1 MSGKGFVEAAGKTIR
16 MPTVMVAIFVCIILI
31 WISDGSGI
39 DEGIRALQRF
49 RDLRIALS
57 RNLRNDDGSYD
68 GDVGTGTKDV
78 CAADSL
84 TGSGDVDK
92 DRNTSNVNGSVGS
105 GETSV
110 VPWISIPIEKNITAR
125 AMQRLGSS
133 SRDPCQ
139 NEKTTRV
146 SVSGLDAGWPELP
159 AGKIHRFLLRTYS
172 EAGRP
177 RCAGG
182 DFFEVDLS
190 GESWKSRP
198 PLIDNGNGSYALSL
212 QVHPDFPGDYSL
224 TVRLLFRSYEGT
236 KFHPNRFA
244 YDRLMLNTTIRFT
257 ASEDTAAPPELKLCG
272 ASDFDRDAWSGRW
285 TRLARNDT
293 CDMNDSGRFLCL
305 PSDHPCRAPWCD
317 GALGTLE
324 SNGWV
329 YSAHCAFRIF
339 HREPAWRCLSGRWL
353 FFWGDSNHVDTIRN
367 LLTFVLGVQSV
378 ESIARRFNETY
389 RNPADPS
396 QYVHITSIFNGHSNV
411 SLNFEGLS
419 SLDHPEYRD
428 LLRSYFAGSTL
439 PDVIVMNSGLHDG
452 IGCRRASE
460 FAENV
465 ARAAEFWDE
474 VLDGRRKRPLI
485 IYRTT
490 VTVAGYTRP
499 FAYNPQKMELYNGM
513 VLEGF
518 RRKGL
523 VGKVVDAFDMT
534 FPWHYDNN
542 CSDGPHYGRPP
553 AKSRW
558 TGGQIG
564 HQYFVDLML
573 VHVLLNAI
581 CPLPT
586 R

>member
-1 MSGKGFVEAAGKTIR
+1 MSSKGLGSTAGKTIR
-16 MPTVMVAIFVCIILI
+16 IPTLSVAILFCIALV
-31 WISDGSGI
+31 WISDGPSI
-39 DEGIRALQRF
+39 DAGIRALVAQRQRF
-49 RDLRIALS
+49 HDLRVQLS
-57 RNLRNDDGSYD
+57 RNLRKDDGSSNRIV
-68 GDVGTGTKDV
+68 GSGNEVARRENVDVG
-78 CAADSL
+78 S
-84 TGSGDVDK
+84 GSGDV
-92 DRNTSNVNGSVGS
+92 NTSVNSGGKSAVQWMAVGV
-105 GETSV
+105 E
-110 VPWISIPIEKNITAR
+110 PNITAR
-125 AMQRLGSS
+125 ALDMLGRSAK
-133 SRDPCQ
+133 DPCQ
-139 NEKTTRV
+139 KQKTTRI

-159 AGKIHRFLLRTYS
+159 VGKIHRFLVRTYND
-172 EAGRP
+172 AGVP

-198 PLIDNGNGSYALSL
+198 PLADNGDGSYHISL
-212 QVHPDFPGDYSL
+212 QVHPDFPGDYVL
-224 TVRLLFRSYEGT
+224 RIRLLFRSYEGT
-236 KFHPNRFA
+236 KFHPNRFM
-244 YDRLMLNTTIRFT
+244 YDVLMLNSTIRFT
-257 ASEDTAAPPELKLCG
+257 AGEKPGLAPELPLCR
-272 ASDFDRDAWSGRW
+272 ASDFERDAWSGRW
-285 TRLARNDT
+285 TRHARNNT
-293 CDMNDSGRFLCL
+293 CNINDSGRFICL
-305 PSDHPCRAPWCD
+305 PLNHPCQDPWCD
-317 GALGTLE
+317 GALGALE

-339 HREPAWRCLSGRWL
+339 DREPAWRCLSGRWL
-353 FFWGDSNHVDTIRN
+353 FFWGDSNHMDTIRN

-378 ESIARRFNETY
+378 ESIARRFDETW

-396 QYVHITSIFNGHSNV
+396 QYVRITSIFNGHSNV
-411 SLNFEGLS
+411 SMNFEGLR
-419 SLDHPEYRD
+419 SLDHPEYRL

-439 PDVIVMNSGLHDG
+439 PDVMVMNSGLHDG
-452 IGCRRASE
+452 IGFRRVSE
-460 FAENV
+460 FADSV
-465 ARAAEFWDE
+465 TRAAEFWDE
-474 VLDGRRKRPLI
+474 VLGAGRKRPEI

-490 VTVAGYTRP
+490 VTVAGYTRS

-558 TGGQIG
+558 RDGQIG

-581 CPLPT
+581 CGLAT